1 MGRSDTLRVRSRSPV
16 VEVDLRARHV
26 SNRRSELL
34 AGPGAVP
41 GTADADHPDEEDQHN
56 HEEDGPGDTASD
68 VGKLRLL
75 GTLEPSEGACALA
88 VRFSLLILE
97 AESAVP
103 AEAVARVKAGVGPDT
118 SPVVAK
124 LALAVEVVGRLEQ
137 ADGID
142 VAEFLLALTDEAPV
156 GALALAGGPLSGSA
170 GVGWTVNA
178 VSLLFI
184 RLVFALRTGSALVV
198 ICIQELTRNADRK
211 VTVLDGL

>member
-1 MGRSDTLRVRSRSPV
+1 VLPNAIIKLSLWAVLRGVHASVVKTSIGASNLAVLAVGVVGIVRHAPAVLLVLVVVGVGGAVVGRSDTLRVRSRSPV

-142 VAEFLLALTDEAPV
+142 VAEFLLALTD
-156 GALALAGGPLSGSA
+156 
-170 GVGWTVNA
+170 
-178 VSLLFI
+178 
-184 RLVFALRTGSALVV
+184 
-198 ICIQELTRNADRK
+198 
-211 VTVLDGL
+211 